1 MRQHATVL
9 LWLLLTGLLLSTVTL
24 VAAAGR
30 KTPPAPRAPIFWQPR
45 DYQPTPLMREQ
56 RAQAHS
62 FPSGRLICH
71 PTKPLLTTPSR

>member
-30 KTPPAPRAPIFWQPR
+30 KTPPTPRAPTFWQPK
-45 DYQPTPLMREQ
+45 DFQPTPMMREQ
-56 RAQAHS
+56 RAHAHS
-62 FPSGRLICH
+62 FPSGRLNCH
-71 PTKPLLTTPSR
+71 PTKPLLTTVSR